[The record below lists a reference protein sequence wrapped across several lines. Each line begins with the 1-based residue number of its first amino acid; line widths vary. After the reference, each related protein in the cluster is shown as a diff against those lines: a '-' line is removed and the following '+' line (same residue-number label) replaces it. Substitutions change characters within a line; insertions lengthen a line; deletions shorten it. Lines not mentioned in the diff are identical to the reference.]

1 MSGGRLEGGCA
12 LVTGGSRGIGAA
24 IARALASDGWPVA
37 IAYRQDANAAA
48 GVKADIEQHGGR
60 AETFQCDVRNGSVD
74 ELFAAVEGALGPVE
88 VLVNNAGITADNL
101 TLGMT
106 DDEWSRVI
114 ETNLTAVFRLTRR
127 ALRKMVRARSG
138 RIVNVA
144 SVSVIRARAGQSNYA
159 AAKAG
164 LIALTRTLATEVG
177 RKKITVNAVAPG
189 LIETEMTARIDS
201 EEEARA
207 IPMRRFG
214 RPEEVAECVR
224 FLASPGASYV
234 NGATLVVDGGLSS

>member
-1 MSGGRLEGGCA
+1 LEGGCA

-37 IAYRQDANAAA
+37 IAYRQDADAAER
-48 GVKADIEQHGGR
+48 VKADIEQQGGS
-60 AETFQCDVRNGSVD
+60 AQTFQCDVRNGSAD
-74 ELFAAVEGALGPVE
+74 ELFAAVEEALGPVE
-88 VLVNNAGITADNL
+88 VLVNNAGITADNVA
-101 TLGMT
+101 LGMT

-114 ETNLTAVFRLTRR
+114 ETNLTGVFRLTRR
-127 ALRKMVRARSG
+127 ALRKMVSARSG

-144 SVSVIRARAGQSNYA
+144 SVSAIRAKAGQSNYA

-164 LIALTRTLATEVG
+164 LIAFTRTLAVEVG
-177 RKKITVNAVAPG
+177 KRKITVNAVAPG
-189 LIETEMTARIDS
+189 LIETEMTAHVDS
-201 EEEARA
+201 KEARD

-214 RPEEVAECVR
+214 HPEEVAECVR

>member
-1 MSGGRLEGGCA
+1 VEGGCA

-37 IAYRQDANAAA
+37 IAYRQDASAAER
-48 GVKADIEQHGGR
+48 VKADIEQHGGSAR
-60 AETFQCDVRNGSVD
+60 TFQCDVCNGSAD
-74 ELFAAVEGALGPVE
+74 ELLAAVEEALGPVE
-88 VLVNNAGITADNL
+88 VLVNNAGILADNL

-127 ALRKMVRARSG
+127 ALRKMVSTRSG

-144 SVSVIRARAGQSNYA
+144 SVSAIRARAGQPNYS

-164 LIALTRTLATEVG
+164 LIALTRTVAAEVG
-177 RKKITVNAVAPG
+177 QKKITVNAVAPG
-189 LIETEMTARIDS
+189 VIETELTAHIDT
-201 EEEARA
+201 EVVRN
-207 IPMRRFG
+207 IPMRRRG

-234 NGATLVVDGGLSS
+234 NGATLVVDGGLSSSIGS

>member
-1 MSGGRLEGGCA
+1 MSTEEGGCA

-37 IAYRQDANAAA
+37 IAYRQDANAAER
-48 GVKADIEQHGGR
+48 VKADIEQHGGN
-60 AETFQCDVRNGSVD
+60 AQTFQCDVCNGSAD

-101 TLGMT
+101 MLGMT

-114 ETNLTAVFRLTRR
+114 ETNLSAVFRLTRR
-127 ALRKMVRARSG
+127 ALRKMVSSRSG

-144 SVSVIRARAGQSNYA
+144 SVSAIRAKAGQSNYS

-177 RKKITVNAVAPG
+177 KKKITVNAVAPG
-189 LIETEMTARIDS
+189 LIETEMTAHIDG
-201 EEEARA
+201 EAARD

>member
-1 MSGGRLEGGCA
+1 MSTDERGCA

-37 IAYRQDANAAA
+37 IVYRQDADAAER
-48 GVKADIEQHGGR
+48 VKADIEQQGGS
-60 AETFQCDVRNGSVD
+60 AHTFQCDIGSDSAD
-74 ELFAAVEGALGPVE
+74 ELFTAVEEALGPVE

-101 TLGMT
+101 TIVMT

-114 ETNLTAVFRLTRR
+114 ETNLSAAFRLARR
-127 ALRKMVRARSG
+127 ALKNMVSARSG

-144 SVSVIRARAGQSNYA
+144 SASAIRARVGQPNYA

-164 LIALTRTLATEVG
+164 LIALTHTLAVEVG
-177 RKKITVNAVAPG
+177 KRKITVNAVAPG
-189 LIETEMTARIDS
+189 LIETEMTAGIDGK
-201 EEEARA
+201 EARD
-207 IPMRRFG
+207 IPVRRFG

-234 NGATLVVDGGLSS
+234 NGTTLVVDGGLSS

>member
-1 MSGGRLEGGCA
+1 
-12 LVTGGSRGIGAA
+12 
-24 IARALASDGWPVA
+24 LASDGWPVA
-37 IAYRQDANAAA
+37 IAYRSDRSAAER
-48 GVKADIEQHGGR
+48 VKAEIEEIGGK
-60 AETFQCDVRNGSVD
+60 AETFQLDVCNNSADKIFTV
-74 ELFAAVEGALGPVE
+74 VEESLGPVE

-101 TLGMT
+101 TLGMS

-114 ETNLTAVFRLTRR
+114 ETNLSGVFRLTRR

-144 SVSVIRARAGQSNYA
+144 SVSGLRASAGQSNYS

-164 LIALTRTLATEVG
+164 LIALTRTLAAEVG
-177 RKKITVNAVAPG
+177 QKKITVNAVAPG
-189 LIETEMTARIDS
+189 LIDTEMTADIDR
-201 EEEARA
+201 EVARH
-207 IPMRRFG
+207 IPVRRFG

-224 FLASPGASYV
+224 FLASPSASYV